1 VRVLVHPPLDGDAL
15 MSRARK
21 TAIAIVALVAMSL
34 ASTWGWQWFTRG
46 RFEET
51 TDNAYLR
58 GDITSIAPKLAGY
71 VVEVDVDD
79 NASVTRGAVLFRI
92 DDSDYKARAEQ
103 ARANVAARQAEIA
116 NIEATRKLQD
126 ALIAQADA
134 QKRSTAADLQFARAN
149 LTRYVKLQMSGTA
162 SDQKLQDAQAAHDKA
177 QASLDGAEA
186 NLLAQRLKLDVL
198 DAQLSGAQAA
208 LSQTQAALDLAAL
221 DLANT
226 VVRAPVDGV
235 VGNRQIRVGRYVTPG
250 TAALDIVPV
259 DDVWIV
265 ANFKETQLNKVEI
278 GQRVRVTVD
287 QYPDVEIDG
296 VVDSFAPGS
305 GAAFSL
311 LPPDNATGNF
321 IRVVQRVPVKIRMTR
336 NPLPGRLVPGLSA
349 RVAIAVG
356 AADASAIAL
365 ETPTGAAAAGGSAR

>member
-1 VRVLVHPPLDGDAL
+1 VRVLVHPPLDGDAP

-34 ASTWGWQWFTRG
+34 ASTWGWQWFIRG

-71 VVEVDVDD
+71 VVEVDVED

-208 LSQTQAALDLAAL
+208 LSQAQAALDLAAL

>member
-1 VRVLVHPPLDGDAL
+1 

-34 ASTWGWQWFTRG
+34 ASTWGWQWFIRG

-71 VVEVDVDD
+71 VVEVDVED

>member
-1 VRVLVHPPLDGDAL
+1 

-21 TAIAIVALVAMSL
+21 IAIGIVVLAVTSL
-34 ASTWGWQWFTRG
+34 AATWGWQWLTRG

-79 NASVTRGAVLFRI
+79 NAGVSRGTVLFRI
-92 DDSDYKARAEQ
+92 DDGDYKAKAEQ

-116 NIEATRKLQD
+116 NIEATRQLQD
-126 ALIAQADA
+126 ALIAQAEA
-134 QKRSTAADLQFARAN
+134 QKQSAAADLQFARAN
-149 LTRYVKLQMSGTA
+149 LDRYVALQKNGTA
-162 SDQKLQDAQAAHDKA
+162 SDQKLQDTQNAYDKA
-177 QASLDGAEA
+177 RASLDGAGA
-186 NLLAQRLKLDVL
+186 NLLAQRLKLGVL
-198 DAQLSGAQAA
+198 DAQLSGAQAT
-208 LSQTQAALDLAAL
+208 LSQAQAALDLAVL

-226 VVRAPVDGV
+226 VVKAPVDGI
-235 VGNRQIRVGRYVTPG
+235 VGNRQVRVGRYMTPG

-259 DDVWIV
+259 NGVWIV
-265 ANFKETQLNKVEI
+265 ANFKETQLRQVTV

-287 QYPDVEIDG
+287 QYPDLEIDG

-356 AADASAIAL
+356 AEAVAL
-365 ETPTGAAAAGGSAR
+365 EAQTGGTANGRSVR